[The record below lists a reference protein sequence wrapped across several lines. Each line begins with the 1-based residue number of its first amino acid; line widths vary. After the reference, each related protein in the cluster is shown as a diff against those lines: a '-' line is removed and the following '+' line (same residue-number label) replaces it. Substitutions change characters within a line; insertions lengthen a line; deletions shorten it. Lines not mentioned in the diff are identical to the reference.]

1 MENAN
6 SVYQRAVTPTMDATG
21 VGAGSS
27 IVRGKMLSYQ
37 SNQMRRNVVAP
48 KTETSSISGSVSG
61 SNLGTG
67 QSLSRAGT
75 QLLGNTTQSTSSQLK
90 HSSGFA
96 PQHRLGGVPST
107 DMNVQG
113 RAASSIST
121 MGGLGNS
128 IKTMAVGGVGVGV
141 GVPYSNN
148 SASGLPAVP
157 GSGGIRP
164 AGGSE
169 TQYSDHAAAQS
180 LATLPRYD
188 LYPLSDEIPSDGII
202 FAKVRNQTDSLVVFR
217 TPEERLRNPERLNLD
232 RRQLDVCPLLE
243 QEQRLR
249 LLNFQNNS
257 IRSIQN
263 LENLPNL
270 IFLDIYNNKLSSL
283 EGPLSTVK
291 GLRVLM
297 AGKNRIGAISN
308 LTQLRKLDVLDLHS
322 NEIRQIEGLEGLTD
336 LRVLN
341 LAGNRI
347 AVVQHLVS
355 LQALTELNLRRN
367 SIERVHELD
376 KLPALQRIFLS
387 HNLLTA
393 FTDIQCLFNVKFL
406 VELSLD
412 GNPLSES
419 DPTYYRNKIVSGM
432 TGLKHLDLK
441 RITDTERSQ
450 AVSLINSQTT
460 KEQEEQASNLGAAA
474 LASGN
479 TYSEF
484 PEIIPPV
491 IVSSNP
497 EPLSDVA
504 QSRVDESVKQ
514 DVKFGDPVASSSGL
528 AALAR
533 AGRIASTHSLFDLEV
548 RITHSLAP
556 QNSSNPT
563 LCSMSPLTKRL

>member
-1 MENAN
+1 
-6 SVYQRAVTPTMDATG
+6 MDLGT
-21 VGAGSS
+21 GSS

-37 SNQMRRNVVAP
+37 SNQMRRNVIA
-48 KTETSSISGSVSG
+48 KTETAVAGSVSG

-75 QLLGNTTQSTSSQLK
+75 QILGSTPQSTSSQLK

-96 PQHRLGGVPST
+96 PQNRLGSVPST

-141 GVPYSNN
+141 GIPYSNN

-157 GSGGIRP
+157 GSGGTRP

-347 AVVQHLVS
+347 TVVQHLVS

-393 FTDIQCLFNVKFL
+393 ITDIQCLFNVKFL

-412 GNPLSES
+412 GNPLSET

-450 AVSLINSQTT
+450 AVNSINSLTT
-460 KEQEEQASNLGAAA
+460 KEQEDLAPGNSN
-474 LASGN
+474 SV
-479 TYSEF
+479 F
-484 PEIIPPV
+484 PEISAV
-491 IVSSNP
+491 QTDGGSNS
-497 EPLSDVA
+497 EPLGDVA
-504 QSRVDESVKQ
+504 PSKVDESVKQ
-514 DVKFGDPVASSSGL
+514 EVKFGDPVASSSGL

-533 AGRIASTHSLFDLEV
+533 AGRIASIHSLFDLEV
-548 RITHSLAP
+548 RTCAP
-556 QNSSNPT
+556 AHGKTLSNPNFSA
-563 LCSMSPLTKRL
+563 CRS